1 MNHSSMAPNGPEFK
15 LTATNPTQDELKKWA
30 AYCCARYEASTDN
43 VWVDVNGQDV
53 SMSKIFPKPNGTLGS
68 LPTIFVPSTPTAAEL
83 ADPVLKVTTMAKY
96 KRESDLVASIEKHIR
111 SSSVNISQMLTRTI
125 SAEMTTLLR
134 ATAIGIAV
142 MDNVSNPLAIL
153 NRIMST
159 DYSQGSLLVTDPE
172 EQYFNAKTYFDS
184 PAVKQKEGELSSIFA
199 VRFNA
204 EYQKVS
210 QLALLAGLQAQLMT
224 AKLLT
229 YSYLGKMS
237 KKYDPLKLEYAKG
250 ARVKPDTID
259 GVIIHALFYD
269 NLITAV
275 SGATP
280 PKYTAA
286 EKAAYAI
293 QRQQPKVQKGQNA
306 NNVTAPWRCYIHKCN
321 THVIG
326 DAACMKAREAYNA
339 KKAAQKAAQK
349 DAEKTA

>member
-1 MNHSSMAPNGPEFK
+1 M
-15 LTATNPTQDELKKWA
+15 TAANPTQDELKKWA
-30 AYCCARYEASTDN
+30 AYCCARYEASTDT
-43 VWVDVNGQDV
+43 VWVDDNGQDV
-53 SMSKIFPKPNGTLGS
+53 SMAKLFPKPDGTLGVM
-68 LPTIFVPSTPTAAEL
+68 PTIFVPATPTAIEL

-111 SSSVNISQMLTRTI
+111 SSSVNISQMLIRTI

-134 ATAIGIAV
+134 ATVVGIAV

-159 DYSQGSLLVTDPE
+159 DYNQGSLLVTDPE

-184 PAVKQKEGELSSIFA
+184 IAVKQKEGELSSVFA

-229 YSYLGKMS
+229 YSFLGKMS

-250 ARVKPDTID
+250 ARVKPDTIH
-259 GVIIHALFYD
+259 GVINHALFYD
-269 NLITAV
+269 NLSTAV
-275 SGATP
+275 P
-280 PKYTAA
+280 PKYSAA

-293 QRQQPKVQKGQNA
+293 QRQQAKPQKEQNA
-306 NNVTAPWRCYIHKCN
+306 NNVTAPWKCRIHKVN
-321 THVIG
+321 THIIG
-326 DAACMKAREAYNA
+326 DATCMKAREAYNA
-339 KKAAQKAAQK
+339 KKAAKLA
-349 DAEKTA
+349 AEKTA